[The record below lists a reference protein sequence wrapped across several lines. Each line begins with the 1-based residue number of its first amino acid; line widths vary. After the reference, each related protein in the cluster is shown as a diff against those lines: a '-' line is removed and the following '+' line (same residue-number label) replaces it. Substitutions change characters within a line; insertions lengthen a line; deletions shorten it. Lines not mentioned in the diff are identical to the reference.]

1 MAQALALR
9 FIRPLPD
16 AAEVLRSALVVS
28 CALALILAGP
38 AVPLGL

>member
-9 FIRPLPD
+9 FVLPLSKPV
-16 AAEVLRSALVVS
+16 EVLRGALVVG

-38 AVPLGL
+38 AIPSVM